1 MFIQS
6 SLCQPLLEV
15 FPRYNLVLTISLR
28 EKFYYNYYSHSD
40 KKKTEVQRKG
50 LICP

>member
-28 EKFYYNYYSHSD
+28 EKLYYYYSHSD
-40 KKKTEVQRKG
+40 KKEN
-50 LICP
+50 